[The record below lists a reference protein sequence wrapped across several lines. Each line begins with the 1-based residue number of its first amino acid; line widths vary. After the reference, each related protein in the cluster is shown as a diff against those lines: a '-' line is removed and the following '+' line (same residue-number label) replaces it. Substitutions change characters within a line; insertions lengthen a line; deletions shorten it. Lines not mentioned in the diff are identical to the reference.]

1 MSKFN
6 VLEIKIKKRKKAHSV
21 SQLRDHPRRAAFN
34 GSGTEEMAARREGEG
49 RRRGG
54 RGGGERRKRTGEG
67 SGRGS
72 EHEALR
78 SWAAKSSQSL
88 LDLRFDLK
96 CKI

>member
-49 RRRGG
+49 RRREKD
-54 RGGGERRKRTGEG
+54 RGGKWEGIRTRGTQVMG
-67 SGRGS
+67 SKVFPKPLGF
-72 EHEALR
+72 EV
-78 SWAAKSSQSL
+78 
-88 LDLRFDLK
+88 
-96 CKI
+96 